1 MKPSTKFV
9 LALLAF
15 GSIILLIHVIR
26 SGARRDAAVEAR
38 TALDGATAPVQVPVD
53 PAEEARD
60 RARVEALE
68 RQAEYRE
75 KAQRAAALT
84 MASRA
89 RAVKQIEPAW
99 TTYVRTNQA
108 KYTAIVQKARQ
119 DPHGTAHCTICNG
132 VGDIACVMCNNHDGK
147 CITCGGKGSDVGQE
161 FCPTCNGSGKCYL
174 CSGLGRMNCA
184 FCNDGVI
191 ATDTPPPP
199 LSAPLH

>member
-1 MKPSTKFV
+1 MKASTKFV

-15 GSIILLIHVIR
+15 GSIISLIHVIR
-26 SGARRDAAVEAR
+26 GGAREDATTVAAR
-38 TALDGATAPVQVPVD
+38 SVPDGATMQVPVD
-53 PAEEARD
+53 PTAEARD
-60 RARVEALE
+60 RARAEALQ

-75 KAQRAAALT
+75 KAQRAAALSA
-84 MASRA
+84 ASRA

-99 TTYVRTNQA
+99 KSYMQTNQA
-108 KYTAIVQKARQ
+108 KYAAILEKARR
-119 DPHGTAHCTICNG
+119 DPHGSAHCTICNG

-147 CITCGGKGSDVGQE
+147 CITCGGRGSDVGQE
-161 FCPTCNGSGKCYL
+161 FCPTCSGTGKCYL

>member
-15 GSIILLIHVIR
+15 GSIIWLIHVIR
-26 SGARRDAAVEAR
+26 GGTRESTATVSARPVAPE
-38 TALDGATAPVQVPVD
+38 GAPVQVPVD
-53 PAEEARD
+53 PAAEARD
-60 RARVEALE
+60 RAHVESLQK
-68 RQAEYRE
+68 QADYRE

-84 MASRA
+84 TASRT
-89 RAVKQIEPAW
+89 RAAKQIEPAW
-99 TTYVRTNQA
+99 TAYMRTNQA
-108 KYTAIVQKARQ
+108 KYVAIVEKARQ

-132 VGDIACVMCNNHDGK
+132 VGDLACVMCKNHDGK

-161 FCPTCNGSGKCYL
+161 FCPTCNGTGKCYL
-174 CSGLGRMNCA
+174 CAGLGRMNCA

-191 ATDTPPPP
+191 ATDTPAPP